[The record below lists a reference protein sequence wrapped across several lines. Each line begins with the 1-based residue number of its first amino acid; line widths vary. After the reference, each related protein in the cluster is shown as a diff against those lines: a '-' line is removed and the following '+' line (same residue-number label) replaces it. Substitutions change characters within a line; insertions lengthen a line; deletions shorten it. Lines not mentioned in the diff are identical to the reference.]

1 MATGNDGGVIDRLL
15 LMVLAM
21 ERRFPKGSDPFK
33 MVARLA
39 EECGE
44 LAAEVQLWED
54 EGVKRQR
61 FGEPDPAKTAKE
73 VIDVLTATL
82 AIARHYDL
90 LDHLSVRVESSIA
103 RALKEGLIT
112 QDDLTSASRR

>member
-1 MATGNDGGVIDRLL
+1 
-15 LMVLAM
+15 MVVAL

-73 VIDVLTATL
+73 VMDVLTATL

-90 LDHLSVRVESSIA
+90 LDHVSARLESSIE
-103 RALKEGLIT
+103 RAAEEGLIMPEE
-112 QDDLTSASRR
+112 LTSAPKR

>member
-1 MATGNDGGVIDRLL
+1 
-15 LMVLAM
+15 MVTAL
-21 ERRFPKGSDPFK
+21 ERRFPKGRDPFK

-44 LAAEVQLWED
+44 LAAEVQQWED
-54 EGVKRQR
+54 EGVKRER

-73 VIDVLTATL
+73 IMDVLTAVL

-90 LDHLSVRVESSIA
+90 LDALELRLQASID
-103 RALKEGLIT
+103 RAAAEGLIT
-112 QDDLTSASRR
+112 DEEVAASSRR